1 MCSVYSGDSRKE
13 PRLNPEVVTN
23 MATQK
28 EKCFA
33 REEGTNSLGKN

>member
-1 MCSVYSGDSRKE
+1 MCSVQSGDSRKE

-23 MATQK
+23 MATRR

-33 REEGTNSLGKN
+33 REEGTKSLGKN